1 MPRFLGLVA
10 VCLGLAGDAAM
21 AQVIEFQ
28 SNGLKYQTLTKAGVT
43 VMYAHLGNHL
53 HEYAIVQVA
62 VSNGSHG
69 PYVIRPED
77 FFYERGDDIGTL
89 HAVPARA
96 VIEMLKIG
104 RAHV

>member
-43 VMYAHLGNHL
+43 VM
-53 HEYAIVQVA
+53 
-62 VSNGSHG
+62 
-69 PYVIRPED
+69 
-77 FFYERGDDIGTL
+77 
-89 HAVPARA
+89 
-96 VIEMLKIG
+96 
-104 RAHV
+104 